1 MISLYIDMHSN
12 EVVIALYE
20 SEKLLKKI
28 EVKDLK
34 ETSAVC
40 LPTIIQILEDT
51 KKTKNDISD
60 IVVVNGPGSF
70 TGVRLGVTIAKT
82 IAYTRE
88 IPIRTLTSLELYLD
102 ANIKEDYLSLPEKN
116 GFFIGK
122 LSSDKTKIIEYQ
134 YMSKQEYENLCKIY
148 QIKECSKINT

>member
-1 MISLYIDMHSN
+1 MISLYIDTHSN

-88 IPIRTLTSLELYLD
+88 IPITTLTSFVL
-102 ANIKEDYLSLPEKN
+102 
-116 GFFIGK
+116 
-122 LSSDKTKIIEYQ
+122 
-134 YMSKQEYENLCKIY
+134 
-148 QIKECSKINT
+148 